1 MPLHLIRFS
10 YSIYSLIYVNL
21 YIYIYNKSVFVGI
34 SAPKHMI
41 FKQVFPKGT
50 IHWNDGLD
58 IYCFLILCDKNHI
71 MVDAIIQYFKKNA
84 FVSCR
89 IWGHGGYTKKKLA
102 NNYAANLIQPI

>member
-1 MPLHLIRFS
+1 M
-10 YSIYSLIYVNL
+10 
-21 YIYIYNKSVFVGI
+21 FVGI

-41 FKQVFPKGT
+41 FKQDFPKGT

-84 FVSCR
+84 FVIMQNMGSR
-89 IWGHGGYTKKKLA
+89 WIHKQ
-102 NNYAANLIQPI
+102 NSPITMQQI